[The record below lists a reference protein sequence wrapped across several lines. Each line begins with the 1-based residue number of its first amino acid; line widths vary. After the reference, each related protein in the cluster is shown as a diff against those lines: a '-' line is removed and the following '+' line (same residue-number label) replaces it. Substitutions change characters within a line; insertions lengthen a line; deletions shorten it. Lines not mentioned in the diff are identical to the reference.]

1 MAVTIETTTRR
12 EIRMALSA
20 KYGSLS
26 NYCLQRRIPYTTLT
40 NLLKGNVSRERHG
53 EIIKK
58 VNSDTGADMSA
69 WEK

>member
-1 MAVTIETTTRR
+1 MAVTIETTSRR
-12 EIRMALSA
+12 EIRLALSA

-40 NLLKGNVSRERHG
+40 NLLKGNVSLDRHAA
-53 EIIKK
+53 IISK
-58 VNSDTGADMSA
+58 VNSDTGADMAA